1 MVPSL
6 KVPVGVPS
14 RLAPLSPQIQMT
26 RVSSSSPISSRASRS
41 RPTFQSAFS
50 WYPAYTS
57 ICRA

>member
-26 RVSSSSPISSRASRS
+26 TVLSSFPISSIAVSS
-41 RPTFQSAFS
+41 RPT
-50 WYPAYTS
+50 W
-57 ICRA
+57 